1 MGRLIL
7 IGVVVVGAVEVLM
20 LVLRVRDV
28 VPLAGGAAV
37 AVVLWAFGVHLIEST
52 IEHRTRL
59 DDDARSANEA
69 LVRWRA
75 RTEIMVERADE
86 TRGDWDRHLRPMLA
100 REFQM
105 TTGHRLNK
113 DPKAMAATGML
124 VFGADL
130 WPWVNP
136 TGASFADRDD
146 PAPGGAALEEILT
159 RLERL

>member
-7 IGVVVVGAVEVLM
+7 IGVVVVGAAEA
-20 LVLRVRDV
+20 LVLILRMRDL

-37 AVVLWAFGVHLIEST
+37 ALVLWAFGVHLIEST
-52 IEHRTRL
+52 SDEHAAV
-59 DDDARSANEA
+59 DDGARSADEA
-69 LVRWRA
+69 LTRWRA

-105 TTGHRLNK
+105 NTGHRLNK
-113 DPKAMAATGML
+113 DPKAMETTGVM
-124 VFGADL
+124 VFGEDL
-130 WPWVNP
+130 WPWVSP

-146 PAPGGAALEEILT
+146 PAPGTAALDEILT

>member
-7 IGVVVVGAVEVLM
+7 IGVVVVGAAEALM
-20 LVLRVRDV
+20 LILRVRDLL
-28 VPLAGGAAV
+28 PLAGGAAV
-37 AVVLWAFGVHLIEST
+37 AVVLWAFGVHLLEAT
-52 IEHRTRL
+52 ADTPTHV
-59 DDDARSANEA
+59 DDAASSADEA

-105 TTGHRLNK
+105 TTGHRQNK
-113 DPKAMAATGML
+113 DPNAMETTGLM
-124 VFGADL
+124 VFGEDL
-130 WPWVNP
+130 WPWVSP

-146 PAPGGAALEEILT
+146 PAPGTAALDEILT